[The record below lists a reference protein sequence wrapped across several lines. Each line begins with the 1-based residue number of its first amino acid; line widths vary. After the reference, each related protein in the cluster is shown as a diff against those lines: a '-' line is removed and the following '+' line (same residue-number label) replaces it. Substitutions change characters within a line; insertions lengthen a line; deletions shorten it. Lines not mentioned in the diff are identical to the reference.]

1 MSESWPL
8 KLCVWELTLA
18 CNARCT
24 HCGSDAGKPRPDELD
39 TAEALVVIAEL
50 ARLGAESVT
59 FSGGEPL
66 LRSDWPQL
74 ARAVRAAGM
83 SLDMITN
90 GLLAAKQADVI
101 AGCGFSAVTFS
112 IDGPAPVHD
121 FLRGLDG
128 GLGRTLE
135 GARALRKRGVRI
147 GAATQINRHNLARL
161 YDTLDLLTAEGF
173 SGWQLQL
180 TMPHGRAR
188 GLSQGDLCL
197 RPDELPRLETLLVA
211 LQGKAPFFIN
221 TADNIGYMGR
231 HEPRLRSGRALW
243 ERCWMG
249 CGAGIE
255 VVGIASDGTVRGCL
269 SLPAGA
275 ADEGNVRCRSLA
287 GLWNDESAFAYN
299 RTPGTDDLGPGC
311 RDCAF
316 GTLCRGG
323 CQSLC
328 LATTGVFH
336 HNAHCIFAV
345 TQSEGGRP

>member
-147 GAATQINRHNLARL
+147 GAAT
-161 YDTLDLLTAEGF
+161 
-173 SGWQLQL
+173 
-180 TMPHGRAR
+180 
-188 GLSQGDLCL
+188 
-197 RPDELPRLETLLVA
+197 
-211 LQGKAPFFIN
+211 
-221 TADNIGYMGR
+221 
-231 HEPRLRSGRALW
+231 
-243 ERCWMG
+243 
-249 CGAGIE
+249 
-255 VVGIASDGTVRGCL
+255 
-269 SLPAGA
+269 
-275 ADEGNVRCRSLA
+275 
-287 GLWNDESAFAYN
+287 
-299 RTPGTDDLGPGC
+299 
-311 RDCAF
+311 
-316 GTLCRGG
+316 
-323 CQSLC
+323 
-328 LATTGVFH
+328 
-336 HNAHCIFAV
+336 
-345 TQSEGGRP
+345 